1 MRDAGNEMETA
12 EKGAADEDATKDL
25 IRELG
30 LLTTGTDFESDIQY
44 INIIGSV
51 EGHGVLPADTK
62 ATKYEHLIPQLIAVE
77 ENPKLKGLL
86 VVLNTVG
93 GDVEAGLAL
102 AEMIST
108 LSKPT
113 VSLVLG
119 GGHSIGIP
127 LAVAADYSFISKT
140 ATMTL
145 HPIRTT
151 GLVIT
156 SETTFDY
163 MRKTQERVV
172 DFIDDHSDADRD
184 VIVKLMNSN
193 DNMSNDVGTILFGKE
208 AVDVGI
214 IDEVGGVSQALKEL
228 RDRISKTSVG

>member
-1 MRDAGNEMETA
+1 MNAKEKKKEQKPRSEDSDAGTA
-12 EKGAADEDATKDL
+12 DL

-30 LLTTGTDFESDIQY
+30 LAIPGTDFESDLQY
-44 INIIGSV
+44 ISIIGSI
-51 EGHGVLPADTK
+51 EGHIALPMENKT
-62 ATKYEHLIPQLIAVE
+62 TKYEHLIPQLIAVE
-77 ENPKLKGLL
+77 ENPKLRGLL
-86 VVLNTVG
+86 VILNTMG

-102 AEMIST
+102 AEMIAT

-127 LAVAADYSFISKT
+127 LATATDYSFIAGT

-156 SETTFDY
+156 AETTFDY
-163 MRKTQERVV
+163 MRNAGPGHRFYRRSFQSYQKEG
-172 DFIDDHSDADRD
+172 DR
-184 VIVKLMNSN
+184 
-193 DNMSNDVGTILFGKE
+193 T
-208 AVDVGI
+208 
-214 IDEVGGVSQALKEL
+214 DELQ
-228 RDRISKTSVG
+228 